1 MSVTSNA
8 NPSVQGQ
15 AVTFTATV
23 TGADGGTPTG
33 EVSFYADGALLGTL
47 SLDNGTATF
56 TTSTLSVGQHA
67 ITAVY
72 GGDSVYTG
80 STGGME
86 QTVNGDGGSGGGG
99 TGGDGSGQG
108 SGSGSN
114 QGGSTSTF
122 LSGPSG
128 VPLGQP
134 ATFTVIVEGSSTP
147 TGTVSFYD
155 NGALLGSATLEA
167 DGSATFTTSDLTFG
181 DNVITAVYGGDANF
195 DGSTSQPL
203 DVTAE

>member
-1 MSVTSNA
+1 M
-8 NPSVQGQ
+8 GR
-15 AVTFTATV
+15 
-23 TGADGGTPTG
+23 GA
-33 EVSFYADGALLGTL
+33 
-47 SLDNGTATF
+47 
-56 TTSTLSVGQHA
+56 
-67 ITAVY
+67 
-72 GGDSVYTG
+72 
-80 STGGME
+80 
-86 QTVNGDGGSGGGG
+86 
-99 TGGDGSGQG
+99 
-108 SGSGSN
+108 GSGSN

-181 DNVITAVYGGDANF
+181 DNVKRPSTAATPT
-195 DGSTSQPL
+195 STAAPPSRS
-203 DVTAE
+203 T